1 MKNRVYHTVYTY
13 WWRVLLAA
21 CLVGMPHVVSAQ
33 VNPKLTI
40 NLQRQNLARALRQ
53 LQDSSGIIFAFDETR
68 LKQFTIPARK
78 FKRES
83 LHTIL
88 TILLKET
95 GYDFQAINGS
105 IVIKRTANSNIPVK
119 TPVKPIGNKPEEVNI
134 QPADDANVN
143 AGSKE
148 ITSNTNGLFTIPL
161 PQGQYEVHVNSIEVK
176 SIIGA
181 PSQVVP
187 PDNKPPKE
195 ETQWE
200 DAPTTEDEEET
211 ATTNA
216 QLMHAIRKADGVVS
230 GIASEQITSSIDRS
244 ATEITRRI
252 AGVSLQDGF
261 ISIRGMTP
269 RYNPVYL
276 NNASLPS
283 ADADKRAF
291 NFDLLPSG
299 AIDRI
304 MVYKTAA
311 PELPGDFAGGVV
323 KVYTKKALPVRR
335 LEISVNGQYRTG
347 NHFFD
352 NHATTGQGK
361 YDWLGQDD
369 GRRQLPANMPRDEYG
384 QIIARSIDNS
394 PNTYTR
400 TNEVLAR
407 SLVARGAQTW
417 NVGNVYHPADVL
429 VDLSNSYYIN
439 LGKRQL
445 NSITIGRYEH
455 QRSYYKTAMAN
466 GANRFKDTVFPAD
479 GTPLTP
485 DYDLNYRMGY
495 DSVYRQNVRLAL
507 LQQFVLT
514 LNKNHDISITG
525 LFNRNTKDALQI
537 NTLTE
542 FMAADRNNFFP
553 RRIDAT
559 YNSQEILQAQ
569 VSGNHKMNDE
579 RNTLEWQ
586 TGYAEAGFNEP
597 NQFSNVYEVDDAT
610 INNYFDNP
618 GSNKG
623 TVNIT
628 ENTLWRLNSITTGNP
643 VIGRLTDAEGKEK
656 RWQASLDYTFHPIKK
671 WNAFL
676 IKAGGYFEDR
686 KRNYAMST
694 LALKDYPVMS
704 WEKEPWAHIGDSLAA
719 KLDAP
724 GGQPMHLEMQE
735 AGTGIDQ
742 TNGFKAAFR
751 NTAGYAAVNIPLT
764 FTWPFGKHHTMKLNL
779 YGGIRLEHSESTI
792 NGIGKAVT
800 ASPAAAPSHL
810 LPSVIACWRIT
821 PVHQLRLAYG
831 KTVNRPELRELSSL
845 VTYNPAKGFTYEG
858 QPGLQDAHINNYD
871 LRWEYFP
878 QEGEI
883 IAAGVYYK
891 KATAPIEEI
900 NSDLGTGLPGFGP
913 DNLNQA
919 TVKGA
924 ELEVYKLLSFIPGNL
939 FRYTGVVINA
949 SYNVTE
955 TNNNLP
961 ANGSGITSYYP
972 GSATR
977 PFIGAAPWSV
987 NAGLFYDNKNTGSR
1001 MALQYNGTGDRL
1013 LTNTGSA
1020 VEKAPWV
1027 FERSRSVLDV
1037 SLLQQL
1043 TSWVSIRVAAQNLLN
1058 APIRWY
1064 VDGDFNRKYNTQPAQ
1079 FNKTVY
1085 NTATDP
1091 PVVSAYIQGD
1101 YYLRD
1106 YKPGVYYTLGF
1117 QFNLQ
1122 SKKDTK

>member
-13 WWRVLLAA
+13 WWRVLLVA
-21 CLVGMPHVVSAQ
+21 CLAGMPLVVSAQ

-40 NLQRQNLARALRQ
+40 NLQRQNLSRALRQ

-83 LHTIL
+83 LHSIL
-88 TILLKET
+88 STLLKET
-95 GYDFQAINGS
+95 GYEFQAINGI
-105 IVIKRTANSNIPVK
+105 IVIKRTANFNTPVK
-119 TPVKPIGNKPEEVNI
+119 TPAKPTVSLPDSENVQPVND
-134 QPADDANVN
+134 ADT
-143 AGSKE
+143 KE
-148 ITSNTNGLFTIPL
+148 IPSNTNGLLTVPVQ
-161 PQGQYEVHVNSIEVK
+161 PGRYEVNIDSIK
-176 SIIGA
+176 YDTQKIKGLIGTNV
-181 PSQVVP
+181 QVVP
-187 PDNKPPKE
+187 PDNKSKDEAARWE
-195 ETQWE
+195 EAPIAE
-200 DAPTTEDEEET
+200 DGEVTT
-211 ATTNA
+211 TTND
-216 QLMHAIRKADGVVS
+216 QLVYAIRKANGVVS
-230 GIASEQITSSIDRS
+230 CAAGEQITNSIDRS
-244 ATEITRRI
+244 ATEIVRRI
-252 AGVSLQDGF
+252 AGVTLQDGF

-323 KVYTKKALPVRR
+323 KVYTKKALPVKR

-352 NHATTGQGK
+352 NHASTGSGK

-369 GRRQLPANMPRDEYG
+369 GRRQLPASLPRDEYG
-384 QIIARSIDNS
+384 QIIARTIDNT

-407 SLVARGAQTW
+407 SLVARGAQTS
-417 NVGNVYHPADVL
+417 NVGNVNHNADVL
-429 VDLSNSYYIN
+429 VDLNGSHYIT
-439 LGKRQL
+439 LGKIQL
-445 NSITIGRYEH
+445 NSVTVGRYEH
-455 QRSYYKTAMAN
+455 QRSYFKSAMAN

-485 DYDLNYRMGY
+485 DYDVNYRLGY

-514 LNKNHDISITG
+514 FNKNNDISVTG
-525 LFNRNTKDALQI
+525 LFNRNTKDGLQI
-537 NTLTE
+537 TTLTE
-542 FMAADRNNFFP
+542 FMAGDRNNFFP

-559 YNSQEILQAQ
+559 YNSQQLLQTQ

-586 TGYAEAGFNEP
+586 TAYAEAGFNEP
-597 NQFSNVYEVDDAT
+597 NQFSNVYEVDNAS
-610 INNYFDNP
+610 INNYFNNP

-623 TVNIT
+623 VVNIT
-628 ENTLWRLNSITTGNP
+628 GNTLWRLRGGTSGNT

-656 RWQASLDYTFHPIKK
+656 RWQASIDYTFHPIKK
-671 WNAFL
+671 QTAFF

-686 KRNYAMST
+686 KKNSTMST
-694 LALKDYPVMS
+694 LALKDYPEMN
-704 WEKEPWAHIGDSLAA
+704 WEKEPWLNIGENLAA
-719 KLDAP
+719 TLDA
-724 GGQPMHLEMQE
+724 GAQPMHLEIQD
-735 AGTGIDQ
+735 AGAGIDQ
-742 TNGFKAAFR
+742 TNGFKAVFK
-751 NTAGYAAVNIPLT
+751 NTAGYAAVNVPLS
-764 FTWPFGKHHTMKLNL
+764 FTWPFGKHHTMKLDL
-779 YGGIRLEHSESTI
+779 YGGVRFEHSQRTV
-792 NGIGKAVT
+792 NGIGEAVA
-800 ASPAAAPSHL
+800 ASMAAAPSQL
-810 LPSVIACWRIT
+810 LPSVTASWRIT
-821 PVHQLRLAYG
+821 PVHQVRLAYG
-831 KTVNRPELRELSSL
+831 KTVNRPELRELSPL
-845 VTYNPAKGFTYEG
+845 VTYSPAKGFTYEG

-878 QEGEI
+878 HEGEI
-883 IAAGVYYK
+883 IAAGIYYK
-891 KATAPIEEI
+891 KANAPVEEI
-900 NSDLGTGLPGFGP
+900 NKDLGMGVPGFGA
-913 DNLNQA
+913 DNLNYA

-924 ELEVYKLLSFIPGNL
+924 ELEVYKLLGFIPHM
-939 FRYTGVVINA
+939 GVVINA

-972 GSATR
+972 GGATR
-977 PFIGAAPWSV
+977 AFIGAAPWSV

-1001 MALQYNGTGDRL
+1001 ISLQYNGISDRL

-1020 VEKAPWV
+1020 VEKAPWI
-1027 FERSRSVLDV
+1027 FEKSRSVLDI

-1058 APIRWY
+1058 APIRSY
-1064 VDGDFNRKYNTQPAQ
+1064 VDGDFNRKYNTQPTQ
-1079 FNKTVY
+1079 FTKTVY
-1085 NTATDP
+1085 NTAIDP